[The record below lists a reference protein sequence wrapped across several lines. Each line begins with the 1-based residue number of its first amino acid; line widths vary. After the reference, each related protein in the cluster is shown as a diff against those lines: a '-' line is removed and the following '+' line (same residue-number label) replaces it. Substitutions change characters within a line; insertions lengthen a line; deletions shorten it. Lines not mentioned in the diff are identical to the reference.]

1 MNITRKQRH
10 LAVAVLALVACAPG
24 IAAGDAVSDWNAI
37 MQTTVSG
44 QPPFPQARF
53 AAITQLAVFE
63 AVNAITGDYKPYL
76 GTVPAAPGASAEAA
90 AIAAAHRILVTYFP
104 TAVATLDAARV
115 SSLAMIPDGPAKT
128 TGVATGEA
136 AAQAMLAART
146 GDGSETA
153 EFYLPSSTNAG
164 EWQLTPSCP
173 ATGGVFL
180 HWRKVKPFGIESA
193 DQFRL
198 DAPPALTSPR
208 YTRDYNEVKQVGGG
222 VSNTERPSDRADVA
236 TYYAAVTPIGI
247 FNPAARQLS
256 AARGSTL
263 SENART
269 LALLNMAI
277 SDGAVAVF
285 DTKYHYNF
293 WRPETAIRFIGDDG
307 NSRTDPDSSYMPF
320 ILTPCF
326 PSYPSAHGTLSGAAR
341 EVLERIF
348 SDATE
353 SFTVSNAA
361 VPGITLNYTKLR
373 QITDD
378 ISDARV
384 YGGIHY
390 RFDQDEGAELGRKVG
405 EYIFRNRLEPAQSCV
420 ESTSRQRIR

>member
-1 MNITRKQRH
+1 MNIAKKKRN
-10 LAVAVLALVACAPG
+10 VAIGVLALVACAPG

-37 MQTTVSG
+37 MQSTVSG
-44 QPPFPQARF
+44 QPPFPQARS

-63 AVNAITGDYKPYL
+63 AVNAITGDYAPYL
-76 GTVPAAPGASAEAA
+76 GTVSAAPGASAEAA
-90 AIAAAHRILVTYFP
+90 AIAAAHRVLVTYFP
-104 TAVATLDAARV
+104 GAAATLDAARA
-115 SSLAMIPDGPAKT
+115 SSLAVIPGGPAKT
-128 TGVATGEA
+128 AGIATGEA
-136 AAQAMLAART
+136 AAQAVLAARS

-153 EFYLPSSTNAG
+153 EFYLPSSSNAG

-173 ATGGVFL
+173 AAGGVFL

-208 YTRDYNEVKQVGGG
+208 YTRDYNEVKQVGS
-222 VSNTERPSDRADVA
+222 VNSTERPPDRADVA
-236 TYYAAVTPIGI
+236 RFYAVVTPVGV

-256 AARGSTL
+256 AARGTTL

-269 LALLNMAI
+269 FALLNMAI

-293 WRPETAIRFIGDDG
+293 WRPETAIRFTGDDD
-307 NSRTDPDSSYMPF
+307 NSRTDPDFAFTPF
-320 ILTPCF
+320 IVTPCF
-326 PSYPSAHGTLSGAAR
+326 PGYPSAHGALSGAAR

-348 SDATE
+348 SPATE
-353 SFTVSNAA
+353 SITLSNPAM
-361 VPGITLNYTKLR
+361 PGITLNYTKLR

-405 EYIFRNRLEPAQSCV
+405 EYILKNHLEPARSCLDN
-420 ESTSRQRIR
+420 TSGRRIR